1 MKISIPTKIN
11 LKDHSDAHIDM
22 KNIEFFAIYDIL
34 NIKQLIRSKKL
45 SFEDVAK
52 MHNTSVENI
61 KHIVD

>member
-1 MKISIPTKIN
+1 VKISIPTKIN

-52 MHNTSVENI
+52 SSI
-61 KHIVD
+61 